1 MDKEYSPMKIYLG
14 ISQWLAVLCVAALLT
29 GCGNTD
35 EADTPANPQQAAS
48 ATDESEEHSHGTGP
62 HDGALADWGGGA
74 YHVEFTV
81 DHDKQE
87 ATVYIVGG
95 DEVSPAPI
103 AAESIQLTIDD
114 PAMQVALNAVPQ
126 EGDPTGT
133 SSRFVG
139 AHESL
144 GVVQDYAG
152 TISGVIEGTPYTG
165 DFHEEPHEDH

>member
-1 MDKEYSPMKIYLG
+1 MKKYLA
-14 ISQWLAVLCVAALLT
+14 ISQWLVVLGISVILA
-29 GCGNTD
+29 GCGDTD
-35 EADTPANPQQAAS
+35 DAETPAEQEQTS
-48 ATDESEEHSHGTGP
+48 GTTDESEGHSHGAGP

-144 GVVQDYAG
+144 GVVQEYAG

-165 DFHEEPHEDH
+165 AFHEEPHEDH